1 MPGCRSQIAN
11 QAASTGRAT
20 TETDPFSL
28 TQDGRT
34 LLEISLSWKSQRPRT
49 APHDS
54 LVIFAGHR
62 RCRVENQA
70 MFALLR
76 GFSRALIGVGAVA
89 VVSVWLLLG
98 PLGAA
103 ALAHGAGPLIP
114 DAAYYHTGFS
124 EVIPA
129 TRGVTVR
136 VDPAGEWI
144 ELTNTGPAEIVVL
157 GYIRE
162 PYLRVTS
169 TVVEEN
175 QLSQSTYINR
185 SLFADSVPTGQDS
198 GTLAPAWKQ
207 TGTSGSVRWH
217 DHRIHW
223 MGQSRP
229 PVVDADPRNPHMV
242 GTWTVHATADGVPF
256 DIRGDLQW
264 IGKPG
269 EGLVIPQWVL
279 WVVDPLV
286 LIIGILGLFLW
297 NRRRQR
303 KAASQALLPTQ
314 PREEPPKP
322 TTENINPEFL
332 IAETNRS

>member
-1 MPGCRSQIAN
+1 
-11 QAASTGRAT
+11 
-20 TETDPFSL
+20 
-28 TQDGRT
+28 
-34 LLEISLSWKSQRPRT
+34 
-49 APHDS
+49 
-54 LVIFAGHR
+54 
-62 RCRVENQA
+62 

-76 GFSRALIGVGAVA
+76 RFSRALIGVGVAAVM
-89 VVSVWLLLG
+89 SVWLLLG

-103 ALAHGAGPLIP
+103 ALAHGAGPPIP
-114 DAAYYHTGFS
+114 DAAFYHTGFS

-129 TRGVTVR
+129 TRGVTVS

-144 ELTNTGPAEIVVL
+144 ELRNTGPAEIVVL

-207 TGTSGSVRWH
+207 IGTSGSVRWH

-229 PVVDADPRNPHMV
+229 PVVDADPRNPHTI

-286 LIIGILGLFLW
+286 LIIGILGMLMW
-297 NRRRQR
+297 NRRRKR
-303 KAASQALLPTQ
+303 KAASEAPHTTTQ
-314 PREEPPKP
+314 PREEPPKAMA
-322 TTENINPEFL
+322 EGINPEVL
-332 IAETNRS
+332 IVETSRS